1 VNAAI
6 IYYGSILHENGEITL
21 GQITAF
27 LLYMIQLIFNFLMLS
42 GVFANLAKISGAA
55 EKMVEYMKYV
65 PDVPADGGKSILP
78 TR

>member
-6 IYYGSILHENGEITL
+6 IYYGSVLHEEGDITL

-27 LLYMIQLIFNFLMLS
+27 LLYMIQLIFNFLMMS

-65 PDVPADGGKSILP
+65 PDVPAQGGMAIQP
-78 TR
+78 D